1 MDEKLGLYVTTENGN
16 ITRKLITKKDTVELP
31 TVSIKDELLEFA
43 ELDFGSY
50 IDGVRE
56 LRAISEAVEYRF
68 GEVDIDKF
76 DELIKKVNIFLEEIS
91 AFPIIQA
98 LTLTMLEDHI
108 KPDDQSAMFVYETK
122 AEICYCIEE
131 LLAFYFALRDILF
144 DYSNNIELDFED
156 RYAYFS
162 KAEFKQINIFDNG
175 IKTQYHFRSP
185 VQYYHF
191 LLMNFLAEKPNVAQ
205 CECCGRYFIPK
216 TKKATKYCD
225 RIIKDGKTCKEIAP
239 KLKHLQSVSKD
250 LVIEIFERT
259 RRKMYKR
266 YERKETFGWELPKSL
281 TRKEYNAWSK
291 QAIKV
296 RDKYLIGELSAEEAL
311 KIIEVND

>member
-131 LLAFYFALRDILF
+131 LLAFYFAAQR
-144 DYSNNIELDFED
+144 YSF
-156 RYAYFS
+156 
-162 KAEFKQINIFDNG
+162 
-175 IKTQYHFRSP
+175 
-185 VQYYHF
+185 
-191 LLMNFLAEKPNVAQ
+191 
-205 CECCGRYFIPK
+205 
-216 TKKATKYCD
+216 
-225 RIIKDGKTCKEIAP
+225 
-239 KLKHLQSVSKD
+239 
-250 LVIEIFERT
+250 
-259 RRKMYKR
+259 
-266 YERKETFGWELPKSL
+266 
-281 TRKEYNAWSK
+281 
-291 QAIKV
+291 
-296 RDKYLIGELSAEEAL
+296 
-311 KIIEVND
+311 